1 MSGLPN
7 ATTLAGDL
15 AAGRTS
21 SVALTRAALDRIAA
35 TNRDW
40 HIFITVASETA
51 MAEATASDARRAA
64 GRPLG
69 PLDGIP
75 IAVKDNIDVAGMPTT
90 AGIAAYRDRVPAED
104 AGVIARLRATGVV
117 LLGKLNLHEGALGAT
132 TDNPT
137 YGRCENPRVPGCTPG
152 GSSGGS
158 GAAVAGDLAAITLG
172 TDTMGS
178 VRIPAAYCGTWG
190 LKPTRGLVGNSGL
203 TYLSWTLDTIGPLAH
218 SPSDLA
224 LAIAAMA
231 GTDANDP
238 RSVAAPA
245 GWDPTPVPIHL
256 AGIVLGRPSVVDAV
270 PCEEE
275 VRATYD
281 ALLARAERAGATIR
295 DVTIAGWDTG
305 KARRAGL
312 LISEAEAGSLLAHD
326 LDTLGDGFSDGFRS
340 FLNYGRRVPGERIA
354 AAYWALEQL
363 GHAAR
368 QSLDGVDALI
378 LPTAPQRA
386 FPHGSPAPAD
396 QADFTALANI
406 AGLPAVA
413 FPLPGDKPNSA
424 QLVGPAFAE
433 DRLLGIASAL
443 SEMTS

>member
-1 MSGLPN
+1 MSKLPS
-7 ATTLAGDL
+7 AMALAGDL

-21 SVALTRAALDRIAA
+21 SVALTQAALDRIAA
-35 TNRDW
+35 TNDDW
-40 HIFITVASETA
+40 RIFITVSPETA
-51 MAEATASDARRAA
+51 MAEAAASDARRAA

-69 PLDGIP
+69 PLDGVP
-75 IAVKDNIDVAGMPTT
+75 IAVKDNIDVAGMPST
-90 AGIAAYRDRVPAED
+90 AGIAAYRDRIPAED
-104 AGVIARLRATGVV
+104 AGVIARLRAAGGV

-158 GAAVAGDLAAITLG
+158 GAAVAGELVTIALG

-218 SPSDLA
+218 SPAELA

-231 GTDANDP
+231 GPDDKDP

-245 GWDPTPVPIHL
+245 GWDPTPVPTDL
-256 AGIVLGRPSVVDAV
+256 AGVVLGRPSVVDAV
-270 PCEEE
+270 SCETE
-275 VRATYD
+275 VRIAYD
-281 ALLARAERAGATIR
+281 ALLARAEKAGAILR
-295 DVTIAGWDTG
+295 DVEIPGWDTG
-305 KARRAGL
+305 RARRAGL
-312 LISEAEAGSLLAHD
+312 LISEAEAGSLIGHD
-326 LDTLGDGFSDGFRS
+326 LDTLGDGFSDGFRG
-340 FLNYGRRVPGERIA
+340 FLNYGRKASGERIA
-354 AAYWALEQL
+354 GAYWALEQL

-368 QSLDGVDALI
+368 RSLDGVDALI

-386 FPHGSPAPAD
+386 FSHGSPAPAN

-413 FPLPGDKPNSA
+413 FPLPGDKPNSV
-424 QLVGPAFAE
+424 QLVGPAFTE
-433 DRLLGIASAL
+433 GRLLGIASAL